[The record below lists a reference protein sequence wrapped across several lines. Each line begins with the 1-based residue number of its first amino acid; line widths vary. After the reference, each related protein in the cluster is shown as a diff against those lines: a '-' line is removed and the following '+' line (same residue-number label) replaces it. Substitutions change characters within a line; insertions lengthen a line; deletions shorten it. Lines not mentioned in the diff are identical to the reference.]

1 MNILVIEDEQL
12 IREEIS
18 NLMLARHYTVEQAAT
33 YREGHEKISQSDYD
47 CMIVDIMLPDGNGLD
62 LIRFARKNGRRGGI
76 IVVSARG
83 SVEERILGLE
93 CGADDYLAKPFSL
106 AELNARIQA
115 LIRRRC
121 FDGSTE
127 FRFNELRI
135 MHESRQVF
143 VREREVVLTRKEYD
157 ILIYLISNRGRI
169 LSKESIVE
177 HLWGDLMSVSSNSF
191 DFIYTHIR
199 NLRNKLIEAG
209 AKDYIRTIYAVGY
222 KFGDEESDSGND

>member
-1 MNILVIEDEQL
+1 MNILVVEDEKF
-12 IREEIS
+12 IREEMA
-18 NLMLARHYTVEQAAT
+18 NLLRTQHYTVEQVAT
-33 YREGHEKISQSDYD
+33 YKEGYEKLRQYDYD

-62 LIRFARKNGRRGGI
+62 LIRYTRKREKTTGI
-76 IVVSARG
+76 VVVSACG
-83 SVEERILGLE
+83 TVEEKIQGLE

-106 AELNARIQA
+106 AELNARVHA
-115 LIRRRC
+115 VIRRRC

-135 MHESRQVF
+135 IPDAHQIF
-143 VREREVVLTRKEYD
+143 VNNTEVVLTRKEYD

-177 HLWGDLMSVSSNSF
+177 HLWGDMMSATINSF

-199 NLRNKLIEAG
+199 NLRNKLLEAG
-209 AKDYIRTIYAVGY
+209 ARDYIRTIYAVGY
-222 KFGDEESDSGND
+222 KFCDDESKVEEA